1 MKNKI
6 ILLSILILLVSSVSS
21 CSFENKMA
29 TEWYCPDWAAHA
41 QYNKPVNVLDTES
54 ALGRY
59 AQKTKEI
66 SLKDIALIH
75 GHLCDGLVISYIEIK
90 AVLEKLFPNGI
101 IDRTDLRVV
110 SKNGPC
116 WVDTASMMTGA
127 RINFG
132 TLSIDPKI
140 GDGFIIQRISTG
152 EAYDVHL
159 KKGIFSEKQ
168 AQLENKIRTLRKQGK
183 EVSPEDIDKAETM
196 ANNLSKTLL
205 NSAPDKILDIKPLK
219 DYKFDLKFS
228 TGKRGDIINK
238 FAGRV

>member
-6 ILLSILILLVSSVSS
+6 ISLLILVFIVSTVTS
-21 CSFENKMA
+21 CSYKKKMA
-29 TEWYCPDWAAHA
+29 TEWYFPDWAASS
-41 QYNKPVNVLDTES
+41 QYNKPVKVLDTES

-59 AQKTKEI
+59 AQKTKEL
-66 SLKDIALIH
+66 SLRDIALIH
-75 GHLCDGLVISYIEIK
+75 GHLCDGLVISYLEIK
-90 AVLEKLFPNGI
+90 AVLEKLFPDGI

-116 WVDTASMMTGA
+116 WVDTVSAMTGA

-159 KKGIFSEKQ
+159 KKGVFPKEQ
-168 AQLENKIRTLRKQGK
+168 ADLENKIRTLRKQGK
-183 EVSPEDIDKAETM
+183 EVSPEDIDKAEIM

-219 DYKFDLKFS
+219 DYKFDFEFS

-238 FAGRV
+238 LVPRI